1 MLLIKMEENII
12 SINSR
17 VCVTGASGYIGS
29 WLAKKLLE
37 KGYTVHATLR
47 NLGLSL
53 SLSLSLCVIVVFCST
68 FLFMNYGLLFNF
80 KLQETHPKWISSSP
94 YPTQTTDWCYF
105 KLIFTIPQ
113 ILNPQLKGANMS
125 FMWPLRCN
133 MTPKAPRY
141 VHFQRYILLILFLH
155 I

>member
-53 SLSLSLCVIVVFCST
+53 SLSLSL
-68 FLFMNYGLLFNF
+68 
-80 KLQETHPKWISSSP
+80 
-94 YPTQTTDWCYF
+94 
-105 KLIFTIPQ
+105 
-113 ILNPQLKGANMS
+113 
-125 FMWPLRCN
+125 
-133 MTPKAPRY
+133 
-141 VHFQRYILLILFLH
+141 
-155 I
+155 